1 MKGKSVNLAGMYAK
15 AQELSETESQIQKLQ
30 AEVERLRASSNP
42 ELEAQLDQLRSSLA
56 STNGVQEF
64 SLDAIRPNPEQP
76 RKTFATESIRG
87 MALSLTKDG
96 QLTPVILMS
105 AVDTPDLFDLFDGER
120 RWRAARELGWKTI
133 QGITMPR
140 PSDLH
145 RKALLTTLHRED
157 LNPLDKAE
165 ALLKEITSQTEIGAD
180 DITRILSTVIKRLE
194 RQKKT
199 GKLSLL
205 IGASDEETCAALTS
219 LEVND
224 QERKI
229 LLVLLGLGLNP
240 ASVLSN
246 DFRVLSLFPD
256 LKEAIQNS
264 NLKSAH
270 ALVLQR
276 LSPSKLKKT
285 DAAAAKIRGKA
296 TEDVLTKDL
305 SVSETKELVGTL
317 IEKHAPK
324 TPEAIALLR
333 TGAVVKGLK
342 KLVVSKIDRNELQL
356 FRTELMTKL
365 AEIDTEL
372 GGSGS

>member
-1 MKGKSVNLAGMYAK
+1 MYAK

-180 DITRILSTVIKRLE
+180 DVTRILSTVIKRLE

-205 IGASDEETCAALTS
+205 TGASDEETCAALTS

-324 TPEAIALLR
+324 TPEAIALPH

>member
-1 MKGKSVNLAGMYAK
+1 MYAK

-180 DITRILSTVIKRLE
+180 DVTRTLSTVIKRLE

-205 IGASDEETCAALTS
+205 TGASDEEMKDALTS

-246 DFRVLSLFPD
+246 DFRVLSLFSD

-276 LSPSKLKKT
+276 LSPNKLKKT

-324 TPEAIALLR
+324 TPEAIALPR